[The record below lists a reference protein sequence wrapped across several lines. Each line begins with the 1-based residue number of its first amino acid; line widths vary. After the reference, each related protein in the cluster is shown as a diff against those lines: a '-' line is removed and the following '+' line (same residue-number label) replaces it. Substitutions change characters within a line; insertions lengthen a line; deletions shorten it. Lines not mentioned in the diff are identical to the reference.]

1 MVQPIVEVYVGFVGT
16 DVVSLETLTGSLE
29 PAIVSALAVVGIA
42 GIDPSQVDL
51 FYEEGLFPSWCKEQV
66 SACCV
71 RVVVTGG
78 NHSVNISG
86 KMQQIITDGICHLV
100 GHDTVVRSL
109 FEYHS
114 RAPNF
119 LDVYRKT

>member
-1 MVQPIVEVYVGFVGT
+1 MVQSIVEVYVGFV
-16 DVVSLETLTGSLE
+16 DAPIVPLETLMGILE
-29 PAIVSALAVVGIA
+29 PSIVSALAVVGIA

-51 FYEEGLFPSWCKEQV
+51 FYEENLSPPWCKEQV

-78 NHSVNISG
+78 NHSVRISG

-119 LDVYRKT
+119 LATH